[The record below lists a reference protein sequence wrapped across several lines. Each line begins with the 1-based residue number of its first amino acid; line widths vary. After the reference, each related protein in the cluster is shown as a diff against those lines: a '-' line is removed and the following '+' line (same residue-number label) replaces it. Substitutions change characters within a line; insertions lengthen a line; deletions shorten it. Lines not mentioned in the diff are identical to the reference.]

1 MPIDSNTAY
10 QQLSKSEVKSILKR
24 LEVIIDDFL
33 NRGLQYDHKIKYTVC
48 AMDLIDV
55 ILRVDKRIHYFQVF
69 HGMDC
74 NEGKKAALYAYWI
87 VKLRPIMIT
96 DPRYINTDGY
106 NNKIN
111 EFFAIHYMLCALDG
125 MGRINHWNGNTGIN
139 LTLNN
144 PFVQRMWY
152 AFRFRNITID
162 SIIVLADAI
171 TTDTFRQ
178 SEQDV
183 LP

>member
-1 MPIDSNTAY
+1 MPNHSESAY
-10 QQLSKSEVKSILKR
+10 QQLPYSEVKTILKE
-24 LEVIIDDFL
+24 LQVEIDDFL
-33 NRGLQYDHKIKYTVC
+33 NIVLHYDKKIAYKVC
-48 AMDLIDV
+48 GMDLIDI

-74 NEGKKAALYAYWI
+74 NESKKAALFAYWI

-96 DPRYINTDGY
+96 DPKYINADGY

-111 EFFAIHYMLCALDG
+111 EFFAIHYMLCALTG
-125 MGRINHWNGNTGIN
+125 MGRIIHWNGSTGIK

-144 PFVQRMWY
+144 PFLQRMWY
-152 AFRFRNITID
+152 SFRFRNITID

-171 TTDTFRQ
+171 TTDTLIQ
-178 SEQDV
+178 SEKEVQ
-183 LP
+183 P